1 MMYRYLSILFS
12 LKVSAGIFILL
23 SGCVDTDTDINT
35 FSFPPEWAV
44 QEAVWTD
51 FASERVF
58 IPNQGAKLKIIAALS
73 RHIATKVVY
82 DSDSLKQL
90 ALNELPRMEADLANI
105 SFVKTSSPM
114 NWIRDPGP
122 MFITNGNQLKV
133 LDFGWNCYGHA
144 YDCDG
149 DLRGEVDV
157 ELAYGLGLEIE
168 PVDLYLEGGGIE
180 VSNNTMIAYKAMALQ
195 RNPDKS
201 IEEVTDILLR
211 AFGKDQ
217 IIWLDEFPLID
228 KPWHKVDNF
237 FGQGANG
244 HIDVTTRFLND
255 STILATI
262 ISESDKDKSELLAED
277 HRILNHNL
285 TQLKQA
291 KRPNGK
297 PYHIVTIEAPDYSL
311 FEYETT
317 MSESYW
323 HALPSD
329 TRSLFSIGDT
339 IRYVPALE
347 YANFCITN
355 GAILLSSYWKEG
367 MPDSERQKEDRVRSV
382 LQAHFP
388 GRQIVP
394 LDVLPINWGGG
405 GIHCRTQQQPKLQ
418 GE

>member
-157 ELAYGLGLEIE
+157 ELAYGMGLEIE
-168 PVDLYLEGGGIE
+168 PVDLFLEGGGIE
-180 VSNNTMIAYKAMALQ
+180 VSNNTIIAYKAMASQ

-201 IEEVTDILLR
+201 IEDVNHILLR
-211 AFGKDQ
+211 ALGKDQ
-217 IIWLDEFPLID
+217 IIWLDEFPLI
-228 KPWHKVDNF
+228 
-237 FGQGANG
+237 
-244 HIDVTTRFLND
+244 
-255 STILATI
+255 
-262 ISESDKDKSELLAED
+262 
-277 HRILNHNL
+277 
-285 TQLKQA
+285 
-291 KRPNGK
+291 
-297 PYHIVTIEAPDYSL
+297 
-311 FEYETT
+311 
-317 MSESYW
+317 
-323 HALPSD
+323 
-329 TRSLFSIGDT
+329 
-339 IRYVPALE
+339 
-347 YANFCITN
+347 
-355 GAILLSSYWKEG
+355 
-367 MPDSERQKEDRVRSV
+367 
-382 LQAHFP
+382 
-388 GRQIVP
+388 
-394 LDVLPINWGGG
+394 
-405 GIHCRTQQQPKLQ
+405 
-418 GE
+418 